1 MAAGLALLIAL
12 GAQAQVPK
20 PAAQPPEPPP
30 RAAPAPDA
38 LPDVRPQDVRF
49 KPRMVVDMNQEMPAA
64 RQRRERFEAQA
75 FSAMAGLRLDAVR
88 VSERVRELV
97 QGLDDPSF
105 EVRERSGR
113 ALLDA
118 SIDDHELWA
127 MLDRAELG
135 EEAHERLLRAAVT
148 RALEK
153 PRGAIGVRMANAP
166 PERPGVLVQ
175 ATIPGLPA
183 DKVLLPGDLI
193 ERIDDSPVATTDD
206 LADLLQGQSP
216 GAEVRVV
223 VVRAE
228 RDAQGRPV
236 LGPEGKPVERRREFR
251 MALGNA
257 VELERADAAIP
268 GLPPGFR
275 GQNLSLD
282 RRMTQARAIE
292 ARFTRP
298 LPPAVAVPSPA
309 GDAPVQPVRPVDPT
323 SD

>member
-1 MAAGLALLIAL
+1 MAAGLALLIPL
-12 GAQAQVPK
+12 LAQAQVPN
-20 PAAQPPEPPP
+20 PVPEPPRP
-30 RAAPAPDA
+30 QRQAEPAPAE
-38 LPDVRPQDVRF
+38 LPQFRPQDARF
-49 KPRMVVDMNQEMPAA
+49 KPRMVVDMNQAMPAA

-75 FSAMAGLRLDAVR
+75 FSAMAGLRLDSVR
-88 VSERVRELV
+88 VSDRVRQLV
-97 QGLDDPSF
+97 AGLDDPSF
-105 EVRERSGR
+105 EVRERSSR
-113 ALLDA
+113 ELLDA
-118 SIDDHELWA
+118 SIDDHEIWA

-135 EEAHERLLRAAVT
+135 EEAHERLLRVAVK

-183 DKVLLPGDLI
+183 DRVLLPGDVI
-193 ERIDDSPVATTDD
+193 ERIDDAPITTTDD
-206 LADLLQGQSP
+206 LADLLQGQAP

-223 VVRAE
+223 VVRSE

-236 LGPEGKPVERRREFR
+236 LGPDGKPVERRREFR

-257 VELERADAAIP
+257 VELERADAAMP
-268 GLPPGFR
+268 GLPPGLR

-298 LPPAVAVPSPA
+298 LPPAVAVPAPA
-309 GDAPVQPVRPVDPT
+309 GERMVQPSKPVEPSAD
-323 SD
+323 